1 MEFKDGIKMTINEFD
16 KVRDK
21 SKNTVIK
28 YHKLVGYKDE
38 CMTTFDVYDSDIQNL
53 LFKVYQHDSGN
64 YLLLETCKD

>member
-38 CMTTFDVYDSDIQNL
+38 CMTTFDVYDPDIQNL
-53 LFKVYQHDSGN
+53 LFKVYQYDSGS
-64 YLLLETCKD
+64 YLLLETYKD

>member
-21 SKNTVIK
+21 SKDTVIK

-53 LFKVYQHDSGN
+53 LFKVYQHDNDS
-64 YLLLETCKD
+64 YLLLETYKD